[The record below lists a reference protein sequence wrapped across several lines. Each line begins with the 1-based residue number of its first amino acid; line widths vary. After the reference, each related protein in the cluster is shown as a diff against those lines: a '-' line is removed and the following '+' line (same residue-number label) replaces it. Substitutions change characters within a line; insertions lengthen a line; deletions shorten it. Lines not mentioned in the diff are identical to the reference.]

1 MIYDKYDRE
10 IDVLTWFSS
19 ADMNTKLIV
28 QVSKID
34 KYCNCRLKIGNSS
47 EELIRLLDY
56 SASLN

>member
-19 ADMNTKLIV
+19 ADMNTKLLV

-34 KYCNCRLKIGNSS
+34 KYCNYVNIVNW
-47 EELIRLLDY
+47 
-56 SASLN
+56 